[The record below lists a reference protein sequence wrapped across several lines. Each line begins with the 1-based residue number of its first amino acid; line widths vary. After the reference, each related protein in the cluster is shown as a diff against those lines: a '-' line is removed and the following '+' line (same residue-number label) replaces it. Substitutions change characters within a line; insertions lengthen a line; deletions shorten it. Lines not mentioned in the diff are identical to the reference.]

1 MDNYDVARGNDFYSF
16 SQEKPQLSTV
26 NCQLS
31 IKKAAAR
38 FCGSFL
44 TQLLL
49 SVNGALT
56 TILALALETD
66 SAVNQSEQGVVA
78 ADTDIDTGMDVGAS
92 LANQNVAGQNE
103 LTVSALDAQAL
114 CLGVTA
120 VLGGTAALM
129 VREVLNTNLQ
139 HGITPPKLQYNQDS
153 LPAGKAA

>member
-1 MDNYDVARGNDFYSF
+1 MPIVYV
-16 SQEKPQLSTV
+16 KKLPQDP
-26 NCQLS
+26 
-31 IKKAAAR
+31 AAA
-38 FCGSFL
+38 FL

-49 SVNGALT
+49 SVDGALT

-66 SAVNQSEQGVVA
+66 GAVNQSEQSVIA
-78 ADTDIDTGMDVGAS
+78 ADTDIDTGMDMGAS

-114 CLGVTA
+114 SLGVTA

-139 HGITPPKLQYNQDS
+139 DGITPPKLRYNQDIG
-153 LPAGKAA
+153 PADCTGKASCRPKQPGRFLPRRRKRGASR